1 MNVLRSQTVVISVSR
16 REKAPLSQR
25 MVVGIA
31 MDMNLK
37 NRIAVVTGGA
47 SGIGLAT
54 AKAFMAE
61 GASVAIWDIGDASSA
76 VSELKAV
83 GSGRVISIKVDVAN
97 EITAKEAV
105 QRTTTELG
113 PIDHLVHAAAIG
125 SGKFGFPF
133 TNISATDWRRVLDVN
148 IMGMVHVAL
157 AVSPE
162 MSARGRGTMVFLG
175 SVAGQIGSQT
185 DPPYSAAKAAN
196 INFAQCM
203 AKDLAPHGVRVNT
216 VCPGMVQTPLN
227 RSVWQAWH
235 DQRPESERLTYEQ
248 WADQKIRSVVPLG
261 KWQTPEA
268 IAEMIVFLSSDRAA
282 HVTGQTINVDGGFV
296 MHW

>member
-1 MNVLRSQTVVISVSR
+1 
-16 REKAPLSQR
+16 
-25 MVVGIA
+25 
-31 MDMNLK
+31 MDLHLK
-37 NRIAVVTGGA
+37 NHVVVVTGGA

-54 AKAFMAE
+54 AQAFTSE
-61 GASVAIWDIGDASSA
+61 GARVAIWDLQKSSVE
-76 VSELKAV
+76 VS
-83 GSGRVISIKVDVAN
+83 GSVQVVTDITSETSIQAALDETVRA
-97 EITAKEAV
+97 
-105 QRTTTELG
+105 LG
-113 PIDHLVHAAAIG
+113 PVDHVVHAAAIG

-133 TNISATDWRRVLDVN
+133 TNLKPTDWRRVVEVN
-148 IMGMVHVAL
+148 VLGTANVGHLVAPRMVERK
-157 AVSPE
+157 S
-162 MSARGRGTMVFLG
+162 GTMVFVA

-185 DPPYSAAKAAN
+185 DPPYSASKAAN

-203 AKDLAPHGVRVNT
+203 AKDLAPHGIRVNT

-235 DQRPESERLTYEQ
+235 DQTPPAERLVYEE
-248 WADQKIRSVVPLG
+248 WSARKIKSVVPLG

-268 IAEMIVFLSSDRAA
+268 IADMIVFLSSDRAA